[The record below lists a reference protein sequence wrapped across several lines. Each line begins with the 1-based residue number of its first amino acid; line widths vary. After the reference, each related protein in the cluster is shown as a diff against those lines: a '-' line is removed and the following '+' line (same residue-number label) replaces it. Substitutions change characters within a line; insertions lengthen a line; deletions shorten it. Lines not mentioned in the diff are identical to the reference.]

1 VNLFDI
7 TVMVVLT
14 GLAAWILTGLA
25 LRHLERRAILDR
37 PNERSSH
44 KNPTPRGGGIAL
56 VPVIVVAWGA
66 IDILFH
72 ASFVHWV
79 VIVAGIVLAA
89 VSWIDDVRGLSPTPR
104 FLSHIVAV
112 VIVIALIPS
121 GKLLFQG
128 LLPPLLDRFA
138 AALLWIW
145 FINLFN
151 FMDGIDGIA
160 GVETTAIGLGI
171 AIVAAVGG
179 LAIGRVDLAP
189 LGLALAATAAGFLFW
204 NWHPARIFMG
214 DVGSVPLGF
223 FTGWLL
229 IAAAADGAWAPAL
242 ILPAYYLADATITL
256 ARRAARLEP
265 VWQAHRQHYYQRA
278 ALAGWSHDRIALA
291 VGALDIVLIGTALLA
306 GHAPV
311 AALAASGSVTAIV
324 LLVFS
329 RAKSADSLT
338 T

>member
-1 VNLFDI
+1 
-7 TVMVVLT
+7 M
-14 GLAAWILTGLA
+14 
-25 LRHLERRAILDR
+25 
-37 PNERSSH
+37 
-44 KNPTPRGGGIAL
+44 GGQ
-56 VPVIVVAWGA
+56 
-66 IDILFH
+66 
-72 ASFVHWV
+72 
-79 VIVAGIVLAA
+79 
-89 VSWIDDVRGLSPTPR
+89 
-104 FLSHIVAV
+104 
-112 VIVIALIPS
+112 IALI
-121 GKLLFQG
+121 G
-128 LLPPLLDRFA
+128 LLLYVTPSYVALFEGALPLWLERLIA
-138 AALLWIW
+138 GVALFWM
-145 FINLFN
+145 INLTN
-151 FMDGIDGIA
+151 FMDGIDGIT

-306 GHAPV
+306 SHAPV
-311 AALAASGSVTAIV
+311 AAMAASGSVTAIV
-324 LLVFS
+324 LLLFS